1 MDKDNK
7 DSGVVELD
15 QGQTVLGTCW
25 ARVSTLI
32 VGLLLLFQPG
42 SSIAALSAPA
52 APLQR
57 FSAPILEQQIERYG
71 NYWRAHASATWTY
84 KQGYFTEAAQQW
96 SKLAVQG
103 YAPAQ
108 FRLGLMYDYGQGV
121 GRSHHVAV
129 YWYRQASYQGHVHAM
144 YVLGVAYAHGIGVA
158 VNIRRALVWWR
169 LAGLKGNADAQYN
182 LGLLYSQGQGV
193 DQDLSQAAVWW
204 HKAAEQ
210 GDPVAQF
217 NLGVM
222 FSNGMGVSQDYNMA
236 EMWLRRSA
244 AQGYKDAIKILTTT
258 ERESK

>member
-1 MDKDNK
+1 MDKNSK
-7 DSGVVELD
+7 DLGVACPGQGYIELN
-15 QGQTVLGTCW
+15 THWALLGT
-25 ARVSTLI
+25 LI
-32 VGLLLLFQPG
+32 IGLLLFLQSG
-42 SSIAALSAPA
+42 ASVAALNTPA

-57 FSAPILEQQIERYG
+57 FSAQILEQQIERHG

-84 KQGYFTEAAQQW
+84 RQGYFTEAAQQW
-96 SKLAVQG
+96 SKLADQG

-121 GRSHHVAV
+121 GRSHNVAV
-129 YWYRQASYQGHVHAM
+129 YWYRQAAYQGHVHAM

-158 VNIRRALVWWR
+158 VNMRRALVWWR

-193 DQDLSQAAVWW
+193 DQDLSQAAMWW

-222 FSNGMGVSQDYNMA
+222 FSNGMGVIQDYSMA
-236 EMWLRRSA
+236 EVWLRRSA
-244 AQGYKDAIKILTTT
+244 AQGHKDAIEILTTT
-258 ERESK
+258 ERGSK